1 MGPRRR
7 TVRRVPD
14 VAAALRTATRLS
26 VVPDTPPRSAKAEQ
40 TRRTIIDAAMRQFE
54 AKGYEKA
61 TMRAIADEA
70 GVSIGNAYYYFSSK
84 EHLVQAYYDRINAD
98 HAAAAEQ
105 ALDATTSF
113 ADRLTGVLL
122 AWVDVA
128 EPYHQFAGKFF
139 KTAAE
144 PTSPLSPFSADSQAT
159 RLAAIELHRRVVD
172 GSDLKLGKALRAE
185 LPELLWLAQMGVVL
199 FWVHDTSDG
208 QQRTRQLV
216 RQAVPV
222 IDRALRLTRLPGVRG
237 LVDDVVG
244 LVRTLKP

>member
-1 MGPRRR
+1 M
-7 TVRRVPD
+7 
-14 VAAALRTATRLS
+14 
-26 VVPDTPPRSAKAEQ
+26 PDTPTRTPKAEQ
-40 TRRTIIDAAMRQFE
+40 TRQSIIDAAMRLFRSN
-54 AKGYEKA
+54 GYEKA

-84 EHLVQAYYDRINAD
+84 EHLVQAYYDRINEEHAE
-98 HAAAAEQ
+98 AAAGPLADES
-105 ALDATTSF
+105 TF
-113 ADRLTGVLL
+113 AARLRGVLL

-128 EPYHQFAGKFF
+128 EPYHEFAGKFF

-144 PTSPLSPFSADSQAT
+144 PTSPLSPFSKDSEET
-159 RLAAIELHRRVVD
+159 RLAAIDLFRQVVD
-172 GSDLKLGKALRAE
+172 GSDLKLAKGLRAD
-185 LPELLWLAQMGVVL
+185 LPDLLWLAQMGVVL

-216 RQAVPV
+216 AQAVPI

-244 LVRTLKP
+244 LVHTLKP

>member
-1 MGPRRR
+1 M
-7 TVRRVPD
+7 
-14 VAAALRTATRLS
+14 
-26 VVPDTPPRSAKAEQ
+26 PDTPPRSPKAEQ
-40 TRRTIIDAAMRQFE
+40 TRQSIIDAAMRLFRTN
-54 AKGYEKA
+54 GYEKA

-84 EHLVQAYYDRINAD
+84 EHLIQAYYDRINAE
-98 HAAAAEQ
+98 HAEAAAA
-105 ALDATTSF
+105 ALAGTTTFSE
-113 ADRLTGVLL
+113 RLGAVLL

-128 EPYHQFAGKFF
+128 EPYHEFAGKFF

-144 PTSPLSPFSADSQAT
+144 PTSPLSPFSSESEAT
-159 RLAAIELHRRVVD
+159 RLAAIDLHREVID
-172 GSDLKLGKALRAE
+172 GSDLKLAKALRAE

-208 QQRTRQLV
+208 QQRTRLLV
-216 RQAVPV
+216 RQAVPL

-244 LVRTLKP
+244 LVRTIKPKP